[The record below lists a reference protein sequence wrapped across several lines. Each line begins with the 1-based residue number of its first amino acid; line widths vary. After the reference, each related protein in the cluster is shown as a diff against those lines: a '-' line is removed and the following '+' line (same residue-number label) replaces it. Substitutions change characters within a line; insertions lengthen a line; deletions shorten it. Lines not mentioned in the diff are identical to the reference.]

1 MFFKL
6 SSEYLHSFNLIN
18 TSLEAS
24 SRFASSFIY
33 VTDSPYERYLYHS
46 LPKGYYLAQITE
58 LLGLHLGSSTQA
70 CGTMQKEKRVK

>member
-33 VTDSPYERYLYHS
+33 VTYSPYEKILQWNYFS
-46 LPKGYYLAQITE
+46 EITKK
-58 LLGLHLGSSTQA
+58 A
-70 CGTMQKEKRVK
+70 CTTFLKYEPQNTTPILNL